1 MLRWAFGFLIAA
13 LIAAAFGFSGIA
25 TATFTIAKIL
35 VVIFTVL
42 FVVTLV
48 MGLISGRRSAR

>member
-13 LIAAAFGFSGIA
+13 LIAAASGFSGIA

-35 VVIFTVL
+35 VVVFTLL